1 MGAYFGS
8 QALAYLQHNFLQI
21 AGIAIGLIVIGY
33 LLARLA
39 ERFRRPRAS
48 AG

>member
-1 MGAYFGS
+1 
-8 QALAYLQHNFLQI
+8 LQHNFLQI
-21 AGIAIGLIVIGY
+21 AGIAIGLILIGY